1 MGANFHPITKT
12 KHKRSSMFKK
22 LLTLLVFALLSGSL
36 YAQVSISGTVTDAET
51 GETLPGVNILI
62 TELSRGAATDVDGD
76 YTVNNVPAGT
86 YTVRATFVGYQT
98 FTATLQVGNQNVD
111 FDIALESDVFGLD
124 DVVVTAFGIQRERRA
139 LGYGVAEVSAETI
152 ENRSETD
159 IARSLSGSLPGVDI
173 QSTGGLTGS
182 GTEILIRG
190 ATSLSG
196 SNQPLWIVDGV
207 RFDGGSNETSSWF
220 QGGGSQITPNRF
232 IDLDPNNIADV
243 TVLKGLS
250 ATVLY
255 GEQGRNGVIIV
266 TTKSGSFAGQG
277 EAPSGFSVTVDQS
290 IYATEISS
298 RPDYQDSYGG
308 GFDQNFG
315 WFFSNWGPRFDTD
328 NAGLF
333 GTDFLGFDADGTVLI
348 EHPLLQNATQ
358 AEAFPELVGVGYRY
372 EAKPDPLEAF
382 FETGLASSTSLNI
395 SGGNNDLRVNANYTH
410 AGEEGFTP
418 NNELTRDAFS
428 IGANYK
434 ISEKLTSQTTFNFS
448 LTDLITPPSSAGGG
462 SGPAAGGG
470 TPGVFGYVMFTP
482 RSIDLGGIPFTNPVT
497 GGSAYYRSGNDIPN
511 PNWIAENTGYTNITD
526 RYYGKTELNFKA
538 ADGINLVYRLGYD
551 AYSENQEYR
560 QDAGGV
566 EPADFIN
573 GYYSTSNQRSVGWD
587 HNVNALLSFQVN
599 EDVSLDATLGAQYIS
614 ESWERNGL
622 ESVEMIVTG
631 FFNHSNFLN
640 TSASNSLGGGF
651 QTKVETE
658 SAGVFAEA
666 TIGFQDFVY
675 LNIAGRNDWFSTL
688 EEDNRSIFYPSAS
701 ISYVLSDHLDIT
713 SDALTYLKVFAGV
726 GSSAGQPGAYSTRNT
741 LGTVARAFANGDGSI
756 VTTNFTSNFLGNPDL
771 KPELHT
777 EYEGGVDIRF
787 LNDRVGLSASAY
799 TRSTTDLITNA
810 DLDPATGFTSTLT
823 NIGEVQNQGL
833 EVTLNASPLQSE
845 LQWDIQANFFTN
857 RSEVVELGAGLNRI
871 QIGGGFT
878 TRGNFAI
885 EGEAYGIMLG
895 SKIVRV
901 DQALKD
907 SDPNFADIAI
917 GTPIIGS
924 TGNYIEQNDIGI
936 IGDPNPDWDLTVNNT
951 FRYKGASLS
960 FAVDYQQGGDMFSVW
975 ISTLMAR
982 GLTTDTDKIDR
993 NNTFVLPG
1001 VNESGQTN
1009 TVQISPSGVF
1019 FSNFGFGPD
1028 ELRVYDMTHIR
1039 LANVALSYD
1048 LPSSLLGNTPFKQ
1061 ITLSVT
1067 GDNLWMY
1074 AFNVP
1079 EGSGFDPNVNSIG
1092 GNSRGFDYLTGPAAR
1107 RFGGSVR
1114 FRF

>member
-1 MGANFHPITKT
+1 
-12 KHKRSSMFKK
+12 MFKK

-36 YAQVSISGTVTDAET
+36 YAQVSISGTVTDSET

-76 YTVNNVPAGT
+76 YAVNNIPAGT

-98 FTATLQVGNQNVD
+98 YTATLQVGNQNVD

-152 ENRSETD
+152 EKRSDTD

-173 QSTGGLTGS
+173 SSSGGLTGS
-182 GTEILIRG
+182 GTDIVIRG
-190 ATSLSG
+190 LTSLSG
-196 SNQPLWIVDGV
+196 SNAPLWIVDGV
-207 RFDGGSNETSSWF
+207 QFDGGSNNTSDWF
-220 QGGGSQITPNRF
+220 EGGGSTVTPNRF
-232 IDLDPNNIADV
+232 IDLDPNNVADV

-255 GEQGRNGVIIV
+255 GEGGRNGVIIV
-266 TTKSGSFAGQG
+266 TTKSGSFNAQG
-277 EAPSGFSVTVDQS
+277 NAPSGFEVTVDQS
-290 IYATEISS
+290 VYATEISS
-298 RPDYQDSYGG
+298 RPDYQNTYGG

-315 WFFSNWGPRFDTD
+315 WFFSNWGPKFSTD
-328 NAGLF
+328 NASLF
-333 GTDFLGFDADGTVLI
+333 GSDFIGFDADGTVLI
-348 EHPLLQNATQ
+348 EHPLLQHPGTA
-358 AEAFPELVGVGYRY
+358 AGFPELVGVGYRY
-372 EAKPDPLEAF
+372 EAKPDPLDAF
-382 FETGLASSTSLNI
+382 FETGIASSTSLNI
-395 SGGNNDLRVNANYTH
+395 SGGFNDLRVNANYSRT
-410 AGEEGFTP
+410 GEDGFTP
-418 NNELTRDAFS
+418 NNNLSRDAFS
-428 IGANYK
+428 IGAQYK
-434 ISEKLTSQTTFNFS
+434 ISEKFSAQTTFNMS
-448 LTDLITPPSSAGGG
+448 LTEMNTPPSAAGNG
-462 SGPAAGGG
+462 SGSSSGTAGI
-470 TPGVFGYVMFTP
+470 FSYVMFTP
-482 RSIDLGGIPFTNPVT
+482 RSIDLGGMPYENPLN
-497 GGSAYYRSGNDIPN
+497 GASAYYRSGNGIPN
-511 PNWIAENTGYTNITD
+511 PRWVAENTGITNLTD
-526 RYYGKTELNFKA
+526 RFYGKTELNFEA
-538 ADGINLVYRLGYD
+538 MEGVNLIYRLGFDSYTE
-551 AYSENQEYR
+551 ASEYR

-566 EPADFIN
+566 EPDYALN
-573 GYYSTSNQRSVGWD
+573 GYLQNINQRQQSWD
-587 HNVNALLSFQVN
+587 HNINALFNFQVN
-599 EDVSLDATLGAQYIS
+599 EDISIDGTLGAQYVS
-614 ESWERNGL
+614 EEYSRTGIQ
-622 ESVEMIVTG
+622 SVEMIVTG
-631 FFNHSNFLN
+631 FFDHSNFLEQSN
-640 TSASNSLGGGF
+640 TNSFGGTF
-651 QTKVETE
+651 QRSRTIET
-658 SAGVFAEA
+658 AGVFGST
-666 TIGFQDFVY
+666 TIGFQDFIY
-675 LNIAGRNDWFSTL
+675 INISGRNDWFSTL
-688 EEDNRSIFYPSAS
+688 EADNRSIFYPSAS
-701 ISYVLSDHLDIT
+701 VSYIISDHLDIT

-726 GSSAGQPGAYSTRNT
+726 GSSAGQPGAYSTRST

-756 VTTNFTSNFLGNPDL
+756 VTTNLTSNFLGNPGL

-777 EYEGGVDIRF
+777 EYEGGIDVRF

-833 EVTLNASPLQSE
+833 EFTLNLTPIQTDLRWE
-845 LQWDIQANFFTN
+845 VQANFFTN
-857 RSEVVELGAGLNRI
+857 TSEVISLGGDLSRI
-871 QIGGGFT
+871 QVGGGFT
-878 TRGNFAI
+878 NRGNFAI
-885 EGEAYGIMLG
+885 VGEAYGIMLG

-901 DQALKD
+901 DQDLKN
-907 SDPNFADIAI
+907 SDPNFANAEI

-924 TGNYIEQNDIGI
+924 TGNYISQNDIGI
-936 IGDPNPDWDLTVNNT
+936 IGDPNPDWDLTINNS
-951 FRYKGASLS
+951 FSYKGASLS
-960 FAVDYQQGGDMFSVW
+960 FQIDYQQGGDMFSTW

-993 NNTFVLPG
+993 NNTFILPG

-1019 FSNFGFGPD
+1019 FSNFGFGDD

-1048 LPSSLLGNTPFKQ
+1048 LPTTLLGKTPFKQ
-1061 ITLSVT
+1061 ITISLT
-1067 GDNLWMY
+1067 GDNLWLY

>member
-1 MGANFHPITKT
+1 VGEIPSKTKT

-62 TELSRGAATDVDGD
+62 TELQRGAATDVDGD

-152 ENRSETD
+152 ENRSD
-159 IARSLSGSLPGVDI
+159 PNIARSLSGSLPGVDI
-173 QSTGGLTGS
+173 TSSGGLTGS
-182 GTEILIRG
+182 GTDIVIRG
-190 ATSLSG
+190 LTSLTG

-207 RFDGGSNETSSWF
+207 RFDGGSNATSGSF
-220 QGGGSQITPNRF
+220 TGGGQQVTPNRF
-232 IDLDPNNIADV
+232 LDLDPNNIADV

-266 TTKSGSFAGQG
+266 TTKSGSFSSGD
-277 EAPSGFSVTVDQS
+277 APAGFSVTVDQS

-298 RPDYQDSYGG
+298 RPDYQDTYGG

-328 NAGLF
+328 NPSLF
-333 GTDFLGFDADGTVLI
+333 GSDYIGTDADGTILI

-372 EAKPDPLEAF
+372 EAKPDPLDAF
-382 FETGLASSTSLNI
+382 FRTGLASNTSLNI
-395 SGGNNDLRVNANYTH
+395 SGGTNDLRINANYSH
-410 AGEEGFTP
+410 SGEEGFTP
-418 NNELTRDAFS
+418 NNDLTRDAFS

-434 ISEKLTSQTTFNFS
+434 ISDRLSSQTTFNFS
-448 LTDLITPPSSAGGG
+448 LTDVNTPPSSAGGG
-462 SGPAAGGG
+462 SGPAAAGG

-482 RSIDLGGIPFTNPVT
+482 RSIDLGGIPFINPVT

-511 PNWIAENTGYTNITD
+511 PRWIAERTGYNNLTD
-526 RYYGKTELNFKA
+526 RYYGKTEMNFKA
-538 ADGINLVYRLGYD
+538 ADGVNLVYRLGYD
-551 AYSENQEYR
+551 SYNEYQEYF

-573 GYYSTSNQRSVGWD
+573 GYYQTISQRSVSWD
-587 HNVNALLSFQVN
+587 HNVNALLSFQVT
-599 EDVSLDATLGAQYIS
+599 EDVSLDATLGAQYVS
-614 ESWERNGL
+614 DRFERQGL

-631 FFNHSNFLN
+631 FFNHNNFLN
-640 TSASNSLGGGF
+640 TSAGNSLGGGGY
-651 QTKVETE
+651 QRLVETE
-658 SAGVFAEA
+658 NAGVFAEA
-666 TIGFQDFVY
+666 TIGFQDFIY
-675 LNIAGRNDWFSTL
+675 LNVAGRNDWFSTL
-688 EEDNRSIFYPSAS
+688 EADNRSIFYPSAS
-701 ISYVLSDHLDIT
+701 VSYVLSDHLDIT
-713 SDALTYLKVFAGV
+713 SDALTYLKIFAGV
-726 GSSAGQPGAYSTRNT
+726 GSSAGQPGAYSTRST
-741 LGTVARAFANGDGSI
+741 LGTNARAFAFNDGSV

-787 LNDRVGLSASAY
+787 FNDRVGLSASAY
-799 TRSTTDLITNA
+799 ARTTSDLITSA

-833 EVTLNASPLQSE
+833 ELTLNATPIQSD
-845 LQWDIQANFFTN
+845 LRWDIQANFFTN
-857 RSEVVELGAGLNRI
+857 RSEVTELGAGLNRI

-885 EGEAYGIMLG
+885 KGEPYGVMLG
-895 SKIVRV
+895 SRIERV
-901 DQALKD
+901 TQELKD
-907 SDPNFADIAI
+907 SDPNFADVAI
-917 GTPIIGS
+917 GTPIVGS

-936 IGDPNPDWDLTVNNT
+936 IGDPNPDWDLTLNNT

-960 FAVDYQQGGDMFSVW
+960 FQVDYQQGGDMFSVW

-982 GLTTDTDKIDR
+982 GLTTDTDRVDR
-993 NNTFVLPG
+993 NNTFILPG
-1001 VNESGQTN
+1001 VNESGDPN

-1019 FSNFGFGPD
+1019 FSNFGFGAD

-1048 LPSSLLGNTPFKQ
+1048 LPTSLLGNTPFKQ